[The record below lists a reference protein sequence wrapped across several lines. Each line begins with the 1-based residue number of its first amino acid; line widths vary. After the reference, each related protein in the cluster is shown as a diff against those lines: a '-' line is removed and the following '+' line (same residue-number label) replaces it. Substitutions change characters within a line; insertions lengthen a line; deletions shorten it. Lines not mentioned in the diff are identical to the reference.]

1 MKITVLLSRDEN
13 IKHYNA
19 DKVTLDIE
27 EYLKGVVG
35 SEIGNAHI
43 EACKAQA
50 VAARTFAIAHMGSS
64 GEITDQSSKHQAFRA
79 SRISSSYANALQAVE
94 ETKGQV
100 LYYNGKLCATC
111 VYSSSNGGRIKSSQ
125 ERWGGVR
132 GYLISKEDPYDTGS
146 GNGHGVG
153 MSQNGAKNM
162 AAKGFKYTEILEFY
176 YPGTEL
182 RNNYGE
188 TKEVVTMGNAEK
200 VRQWCL
206 SKKGCGYVW
215 GATGQKL
222 TQSSLDALYNR
233 HPNEVD
239 KDLCWKLWAN
249 KVVYDCAGFVSEA
262 MRQIGFSITAG
273 ATSAWNNKNWAEK
286 GTIDTLPKDK
296 VCCLY
301 RRSTKDSSKMQ
312 HTGVYFGDGTFMDSR
327 GTKSGVIGPNPLSSY
342 GWTHWAIPPQL
353 VDGGAINTDP
363 VEVIKV
369 AYQAKV
375 KASSGSTVN
384 MRATAS
390 TSAAVITKIAIGQTV
405 DVIETSGDWSKITWG
420 GKTGYMMS
428 KYLEKVG
435 GSESNAVWYV
445 RLECDSEAQAKAI
458 AQILAKAKATT

>member
-1 MKITVLLSRDEN
+1 MNITVLLSRDEN

-50 VAARTFAIAHMGSS
+50 VAARTFAITHMSSS

-94 ETKGQV
+94 ETAGQV
-100 LYYNGKLCATC
+100 LYYNGKICATC

-132 GYLISKEDPYDTGS
+132 GYLISKDDPYDTGS

-162 AAKGFKYTEILEFY
+162 AAQGFSYREILQFY
-176 YPGTEL
+176 YPGTEIKEG
-182 RNNYGE
+182 YG
-188 TKEVVTMGNAEK
+188 TMGTNAET
-200 VRQWCL
+200 VRKWCL
-206 SKKGCGYVW
+206 SKVGCGYVW

-222 TQSSLDALYNR
+222 TQSALEALYNR
-233 HPNEVD
+233 HPNDVD
-239 KDLCWKLWAN
+239 KDLCWRLWAN
-249 KVVYDCAGFVSEA
+249 KVVYDCAGFAAEA
-262 MRQIGFSITAG
+262 MRQVGFSITAG
-273 ATSAWNNKNWAEK
+273 ATSAWNSTKWAQK
-286 GTIDTLPKDK
+286 GSIDTLPKDK
-296 VCCLY
+296 VCCLF
-301 RRSTKDSSKMQ
+301 RTSTKDPSKKQ
-312 HTGVYFGDGTFMDSR
+312 HMGVYLGDGTFIDSR
-327 GTKSGVIGPNPLSSY
+327 GTKSGVIGPNKLGSY
-342 GWTHWAIPPQL
+342 AWTDWAIPPQL
-353 VDGGAINTDP
+353 INDSVDGNVEP
-363 VEVIKV
+363 EVIKV

-375 KASSGSTVN
+375 TAQSGSTVN
-384 MRATAS
+384 MRAS
-390 TSAAVITKIAIGQTV
+390 TSTSSAVVTKIAIGQIV
-405 DVIETSGDWSKITWG
+405 DVIEVAGDWSKIMWNN
-420 GKTGYMMS
+420 KTGYMMS

-435 GSESNAVWYV
+435 GSGSSTVWYV

-458 AQILAKAKATT
+458 ASILAKAKATT